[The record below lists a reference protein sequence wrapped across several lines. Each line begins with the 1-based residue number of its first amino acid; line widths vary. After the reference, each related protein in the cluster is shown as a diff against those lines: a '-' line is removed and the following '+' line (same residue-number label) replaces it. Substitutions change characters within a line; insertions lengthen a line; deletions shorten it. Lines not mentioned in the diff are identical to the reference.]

1 MAEPE
6 QICLMSA
13 VSGQLVKDGQP
24 LPNTKLVRELSYV
37 YKDGFHTDE
46 ATTDAEGNFNF
57 PAVFENKK
65 RFVFL
70 NMFSVGQSIKVD
82 EDIIWIGSKTEPEEN
97 SEGRGESVYLDC
109 NLENKEMT
117 TTRIDVSIYHTTCH
131 WDVES
136 DPEPDY
142 GLSEEY

>member
-1 MAEPE
+1 MFN
-6 QICLMSA
+6 
-13 VSGQLVKDGQP
+13 VSGQLVKYVQP
-24 LPNTKLVRELSYV
+24 IANTKLVHQLSYV

-46 ATTDAEGNFNF
+46 RITDVEGNFSF
-57 PAVFENKK
+57 PPLYENKK
-65 RFVFL
+65 RFGFL
-70 NMFSVGQSIKVD
+70 NMFSVGQSIKAG
-82 EDIIWIGSKTEPEEN
+82 EETIWIGSKTEPEEN

-117 TTRIDVSIYHTTCH
+117 TTRIDISIYHTTCH

-142 GLSEEY
+142 GLSKDY